1 MKTTI
6 VIAFLMSAALVACG
20 GKAKKSTTPDTTA
33 PTQTQTGANGSAMGG
48 STYGGMTTTTGSAAM
63 PSGGADPC
71 AAK

>member
-1 MKTTI
+1 MKTSI

-20 GKAKKSTTPDTTA
+20 GKAKKSTTPDTTG
-33 PTQTQTGANGSAMGG
+33 PTQTQTGASGSAMGG
-48 STYGGMTTTTGSAAM
+48 STYGGTMTGSAAM